1 MTPHLASFLA
11 AAIALATPAIS
22 LAQSTAAI
30 HLDCG
35 EDQTVDEYGTGVLTA
50 ADCASPNGNAGAS
63 AHNKTMATRAWA
75 NTPGGL
81 IGGGAISRVV
91 NADYLVL
98 KGAPDGGTTKVRFE
112 WTLKGATSPNG
123 SILDVVF
130 QAGVPPAD
138 SCGANDAGFL
148 LLPEPVN
155 VNQALVAFTHQSG
168 QGKAPRSGSVELD
181 VYGNNAVVPVLGC
194 VQAIASTT
202 VAPDGV
208 TWLPASTDY
217 TVTVKMTLP
226 PGISCRSR
234 SGVAFQG
241 LCKRIKA

>member
-1 MTPHLASFLA
+1 MHPASFLA
-11 AAIALATPAIS
+11 AAIALATPALS
-22 LAQSTAAI
+22 QAQATAAI

-35 EDQTVDEYGTGVLTA
+35 EDQTLDEYGTSALTA

-81 IGGGAISRVV
+81 LAGGAVSRVT

-98 KGAPDGGTTKVRFE
+98 KGAPDGVITKVRFD
-112 WTLKGATSPNG
+112 WTLKGATSPSG
-123 SILDVVF
+123 SVLDVHF
-130 QAGVPPAD
+130 QAGVPPGE
-138 SCGANDAGFL
+138 SCGGNDAAFL
-148 LLPEPVN
+148 LLPEPVK
-155 VNQALVAFTHQSG
+155 VNQAVVTVFHQSG

-194 VQAIASTT
+194 VQAVASTAA
-202 VAPDGV
+202 APDGV
-208 TWLPASTDY
+208 SWLPASTDY
-217 TVTVKMTLP
+217 TFTVKMTLP

-241 LCKRIKA
+241 LCRRIKA